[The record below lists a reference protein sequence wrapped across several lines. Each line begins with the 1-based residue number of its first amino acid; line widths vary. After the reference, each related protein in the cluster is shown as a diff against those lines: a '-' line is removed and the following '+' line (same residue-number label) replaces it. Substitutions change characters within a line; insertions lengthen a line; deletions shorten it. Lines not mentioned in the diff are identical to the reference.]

1 MDDDDFS
8 DALAVGTGYAL
19 YRHGQDRLAAQI
31 SGAVRAALDDWEP
44 VVGDEPAGTDL
55 AHEAELPRPV
65 ELDRTGIPREWEDFI
80 GQEPLAEHLQTRIAA
95 AQVRRGRLP
104 HMLFLAQTSG
114 MGRRALARL
123 AAYLMGVQIIEL
135 TAPFDLAT
143 LRAAVE
149 QLKYRDIL
157 FIDDL
162 ERAGALGSP
171 GAGVLRHVMEENELT
186 LTNGEVGLPGFTV
199 IGSTTRPDL
208 VGGVLMDCLP
218 VFLEFAPYAGVDRAR
233 LAMTFAFLHRSEDL
247 ISNRLASDIAA
258 VTTTPRHVESFVL
271 AARDLAL
278 ALGRNATGVE
288 LFEFMNL
295 CIAQP
300 EDEDDTP

>member
-8 DALAVGTGYAL
+8 EAMAVGTGYAL

-44 VVGDEPAGTDL
+44 AIGDEPAAVGL
-55 AHEAELPRPV
+55 GREAELPRPTDL
-65 ELDRTGIPREWEDFI
+65 ERSGLLREWEDFI
-80 GQEPLAEHLQTRIAA
+80 GQEPITEHLAARIAA

-104 HMLFLAQTSG
+104 NMLLMAQTSG

-135 TAPFDLAT
+135 TAPFDVAT
-143 LRAAVE
+143 LRVAVE
-149 QLKYRDIL
+149 QLGYRDIL
-157 FIDDL
+157 FIDEI

-171 GAGVLRHVMEENELT
+171 GAGVLQHVMEENELT
-186 LTNGEVGLPGFTV
+186 LTGGEVGIPGITV

-208 VGGVLMDCLP
+208 VEGVLLDRFPMI
-218 VFLEFAPYAGVDRAR
+218 LEFAPYAGVDRAR

-247 ISNRLASDIAA
+247 ISNQLASDIAA
-258 VTTTPRHVESFVL
+258 VTTTPRHVESCVL

-278 ALGRNATGVE
+278 ALGRNATGPE
-288 LFEFMNL
+288 LFEFLNL
-295 CIAQP
+295 CTAQP
-300 EDEDDTP
+300 EEEDHTP